1 VDRLASNPGRNSR
14 SSRNLLTGGRCSSN
28 QLNNNMSESN
38 ANPRREFKDAAYG
51 QLARIGR
58 ALASPK
64 RLELLDLLCQTER
77 TVESLAEEAGMSVAN
92 TSQHLQ
98 VLEAARLVEAR
109 RNGRFVVYSL
119 SGVLV
124 CDFFRAYRVL
134 AEDRLAEIE
143 QIRRRFLE
151 GQGDLSAVDR
161 ETLISRVQAR
171 EVIVIDVR
179 PPEEYRAGHIPGAL
193 GVPLQ
198 HLKRRLAELPRNKDI
213 VAYCRGPYCVLAVDA
228 VRLLRSQGLRAFRLD
243 VSVNDWRAQGLPLA
257 KGMEQGRPRT
267 AIGRGP

>member
-1 VDRLASNPGRNSR
+1 MSDSSINPK
-14 SSRNLLTGGRCSSN
+14 
-28 QLNNNMSESN
+28 
-38 ANPRREFKDAAYG
+38 REFKDAAYG
-51 QLARIGR
+51 QLARIGK
-58 ALASPK
+58 ALSSPK

-77 TVESLAEEAGMSVAN
+77 TVESLADEASMSVAN

-109 RNGRFVVYSL
+109 RKGRFVVYSL
-119 SGVLV
+119 ADVLV

-151 GQGDLSAVDR
+151 GPGELSALDR
-161 ETLISRVQAR
+161 ETLMKRVQGR

-198 HLKRRLAELPRNKDI
+198 HLKRRLAEFPRNKDI

-228 VRLLRSQGLRAFRLD
+228 VRLLRSRGLKAFRLD
-243 VSVNDWRAQGLPLA
+243 VSVQDWHAQGLPLA
-257 KGMEQGRPRT
+257 TGMEQGRPR
-267 AIGRGP
+267 AVIGRRAE